1 LLVVAVVHHMVLMQ
15 HTHLEVEEQI
25 HTVLDHLLV
34 LDKEVDF
41 LLMEQQ
47 HYKILDLVEVE
58 WKEHQAVLPL
68 NLMLAMV
75 VLVLF
80 LSHIQPNK

>member
-1 LLVVAVVHHMVLMQ
+1 MVLMMR
-15 HTHLEVEEQI
+15 THQEVEEQI
-25 HTVLDHLLV
+25 HMVLDHMLV
-34 LDKEVDF
+34 LDREVDF

-58 WKEHQAVLPL
+58 WKEWAQVLPL
-68 NLMLAMV
+68 NLMQVMV

-80 LSHIQPNK
+80 